1 VALIQQEP
9 GGPRVVHKLLHP
21 ENEDRPRRTPR
32 AVLLHT
38 VVDAEGDT
46 ELAPYEDREDVSTA
60 VTFYVHSNEGSRLDG
75 QIDQLLDTE
84 VRCVAS
90 GAADGWAIAVETED
104 NSAGHQH
111 DIDALTPKALA
122 SYIWLCRKLRQI
134 HPTIPARRCTAA
146 TGPGAYGFGY
156 HSQPMRERWG
166 GSSHNPWTKYQGKTC
181 PGDRKVRQYE
191 AQILPAVL
199 DAPAPDAP
207 APDTPKEWD
216 EMATRDEIADVVR
229 EEVAVAVMAV
239 TGDEFPADQLRETDV
254 YNLRD
259 LSAELRAGVVAVGVQ
274 VIQQV
279 GHQQGVAVDETKIAQ
294 AVTDELARRLG
305 S

>member
-1 VALIQQEP
+1 MALIQQEP

-60 VTFYVHSNEGSRLDG
+60 VTFYVHSNPGSALDG

-111 DIDALTPKALA
+111 DIDALTPRALA
-122 SYIWLCRKLRQI
+122 SYIWLCRKLREI
-134 HPTIPARRCTAA
+134 HPTIPARRCTAS
-146 TGPGAYGFGY
+146 TGEGAWGFGY
-156 HSQPMRERWG
+156 HSQPMRERWDGIKG
-166 GSSHNPWTKYQGKTC
+166 GVWQNRWTKYQGKTC
-181 PGDRKVRQYE
+181 PGDRKVRQHE
-191 AQILPAVL
+191 ERILPAVL
-199 DAPAPDAP
+199 GDPT
-207 APDTPKEWD
+207 PDTPKEWD
-216 EMATRDEIADVVR
+216 EMATKKEID
-229 EEVAVAVMAV
+229 
-239 TGDEFPADQLRETDV
+239 
-254 YNLRD
+254 D
-259 LSAELRAGVVAVGVQ
+259 LVSARTAPLEKKIDALTAELRTIATGGTFQGHAWPGLIQSVTAIRRHLAGDQADDSKTLRSVVEAIFNKV
-274 VIQQV
+274 
-279 GHQQGVAVDETKIAQ
+279 
-294 AVTDELARRLG
+294 R
-305 S
+305 